1 LELGTAISVH
11 RKALHQADKPIQSNA
26 NDFAV
31 RNAGYN
37 HNLLY
42 LLDKNPTTMN
52 EQNLVPLNQRSK
64 SEQRKIQQK
73 GWETSA
79 AVRREKLTMKQQ
91 MKRLLELA
99 AKDECGRVRIDPETG
114 EPVSNGLAILLQQ
127 MVAALKGDRLAAEFC
142 LKVAGELTDTQQ
154 LEVVMPTKTPEERYE
169 EVYGRI
175 EDAEL
180 LEPEKE

>member
-1 LELGTAISVH
+1 
-11 RKALHQADKPIQSNA
+11 
-26 NDFAV
+26 
-31 RNAGYN
+31 
-37 HNLLY
+37 
-42 LLDKNPTTMN
+42 MN
-52 EQNLVPLNQRSK
+52 EQNLVPTTQRSK
-64 SEQRKIQQK
+64 SEVRAMQSK
-73 GWETSA
+73 GGINSGIA
-79 AVRREKLTMKQQ
+79 RREKRTMQQQ

-99 AKDECGRVRIDPETG
+99 AKDEKGRVRIDPETG

-154 LEVVMPTKTPEERYE
+154 VEVVVPTKTPEERYE

-180 LEPEKE
+180 LEPEKEE

>member
-1 LELGTAISVH
+1 
-11 RKALHQADKPIQSNA
+11 
-26 NDFAV
+26 
-31 RNAGYN
+31 
-37 HNLLY
+37 
-42 LLDKNPTTMN
+42 MN
-52 EQNLVPLNQRSK
+52 EQNLVPNSQRSP
-64 SEQRKIQQK
+64 SEVREQGRQGGINS
-73 GWETSA
+73 GIA
-79 AVRREKLTMKQQ
+79 RREKKTMKQQ

-99 AKDECGRVRIDPETG
+99 AKDENGRVRIDPETG

-154 LEVVMPTKTPEERYE
+154 VEVVVPTKTPEERYE

-180 LEPEKE
+180 LEPEKEE

>member
-1 LELGTAISVH
+1 
-11 RKALHQADKPIQSNA
+11 
-26 NDFAV
+26 
-31 RNAGYN
+31 
-37 HNLLY
+37 
-42 LLDKNPTTMN
+42 MN
-52 EQNLVPLNQRSK
+52 EQNLVPNSQRSP
-64 SEQRKIQQK
+64 SEVRELGRQGGINS
-73 GWETSA
+73 GIA
-79 AVRREKLTMKQQ
+79 RREKKTMQQQ

-99 AKDECGRVRIDPETG
+99 AKDESGRVRIDPETG

-154 LEVVMPTKTPEERYE
+154 VEVVVPTKTPEERYE

>member
-1 LELGTAISVH
+1 
-11 RKALHQADKPIQSNA
+11 
-26 NDFAV
+26 
-31 RNAGYN
+31 
-37 HNLLY
+37 
-42 LLDKNPTTMN
+42 MN
-52 EQNLVPLNQRSK
+52 EQNLIPTTQRSK
-64 SEQRKIQQK
+64 SEVRAMQSK
-73 GWETSA
+73 GGINSGIA
-79 AVRREKLTMKQQ
+79 RREKRTMQQQ
-91 MKRLLELA
+91 MKRLLEIA
-99 AKDECGRVRIDPETG
+99 AKDKDGRVRIDPETG

-154 LEVVMPTKTPEERYE
+154 VEVVVPTKTPEERYE

>member
-1 LELGTAISVH
+1 
-11 RKALHQADKPIQSNA
+11 
-26 NDFAV
+26 
-31 RNAGYN
+31 
-37 HNLLY
+37 
-42 LLDKNPTTMN
+42 MN
-52 EQNLVPLNQRSK
+52 EQNLVPTTQRSK
-64 SEQRKIQQK
+64 SEVRAMQSK
-73 GWETSA
+73 GGINSGIA
-79 AVRREKLTMKQQ
+79 RREKRTMQQQ

-99 AKDECGRVRIDPETG
+99 AKDEKGRVSIDPETG

-154 LEVVMPTKTPEERYE
+154 VEVVVPTKTPEERYE

-180 LEPEKE
+180 LEPEKEE

>member
-1 LELGTAISVH
+1 
-11 RKALHQADKPIQSNA
+11 
-26 NDFAV
+26 
-31 RNAGYN
+31 
-37 HNLLY
+37 
-42 LLDKNPTTMN
+42 MN
-52 EQNLVPLNQRSK
+52 EQNLVSISERTT
-64 SEQRKIQQK
+64 SEQRAIHSK
-73 GWETSA
+73 GGVNSGIA
-79 AVRREKLTMKQQ
+79 RREKRTMRQQ

-99 AKDECGRVRIDPETG
+99 ARDENGRLRIDPETG

-154 LEVVMPTKTPEERYE
+154 VEVVVPTKTPEERYE

-180 LEPEKE
+180 LEPEKD

>member
-1 LELGTAISVH
+1 MKGHE
-11 RKALHQADKPIQSNA
+11 
-26 NDFAV
+26 
-31 RNAGYN
+31 
-37 HNLLY
+37 
-42 LLDKNPTTMN
+42 
-52 EQNLVPLNQRSK
+52 NLVPIPQRSEDEVRTMQ
-64 SEQRKIQQK
+64 SK
-73 GWETSA
+73 GGVNSGIA
-79 AVRREKLTMKQQ
+79 RREKRTMKQQ

-154 LEVVMPTKTPEERYE
+154 VEVVVPTKTPEERYE

-175 EDAEL
+175 EEAEL
-180 LEPEKE
+180 LKPTDDNR

>member
-1 LELGTAISVH
+1 MKGHE
-11 RKALHQADKPIQSNA
+11 
-26 NDFAV
+26 
-31 RNAGYN
+31 
-37 HNLLY
+37 
-42 LLDKNPTTMN
+42 
-52 EQNLVPLNQRSK
+52 NLVPIPQRSEDEVRTMQ
-64 SEQRKIQQK
+64 SK
-73 GWETSA
+73 GGVNSGIA
-79 AVRREKLTMKQQ
+79 RREKKTMKQQ

-99 AKDECGRVRIDPETG
+99 AKDENGRVRIDPETG

-154 LEVVMPTKTPEERYE
+154 VEVVVPTKTPEERYE

>member
-1 LELGTAISVH
+1 
-11 RKALHQADKPIQSNA
+11 
-26 NDFAV
+26 
-31 RNAGYN
+31 
-37 HNLLY
+37 
-42 LLDKNPTTMN
+42 MN
-52 EQNLVPLNQRSK
+52 EQNLVPNSQRSP
-64 SEQRKIQQK
+64 SEVREQGRQGGINS
-73 GWETSA
+73 GIA
-79 AVRREKLTMKQQ
+79 RREKKTMKQQ

-99 AKDECGRVRIDPETG
+99 AKDENGRVRIDPETG

-154 LEVVMPTKTPEERYE
+154 VEVVVPTKTPEERYE